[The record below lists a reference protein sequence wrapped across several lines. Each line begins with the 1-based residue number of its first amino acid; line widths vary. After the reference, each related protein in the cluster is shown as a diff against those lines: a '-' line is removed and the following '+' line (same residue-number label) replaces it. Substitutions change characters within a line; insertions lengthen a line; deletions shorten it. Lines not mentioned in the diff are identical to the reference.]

1 MLDKKT
7 WLVAQRELLENV
19 HTKAFWI
26 GMLFFPIMISLS
38 ILVPI
43 WVEQTKEARH
53 YAVVDRSGWLLEA
66 VEERAMTPDLEMVFR
81 TALEKYRKGG
91 AAFDELPEALRQTAV
106 RLDEGLSLLGEKGVP
121 GLDEDRSLESQ
132 VITSFATFLTNLSGP
147 EGERLRKLVPE
158 EAAERLLEI
167 QESVRLWW
175 SELPPEEAEKYGART
190 RGRYIRV
197 DVAPAGSEAA
207 LLEELNRRVADQE
220 LFAYFVIGEDPV
232 KGTGDSKYVSANL
245 TDDDLLRWFSRLA
258 TDAVRERRL
267 EEKAIGKDVVAWIQE
282 PVRFASKTVGKEGAE
297 QEVGTQDKIRQFAPA
312 AFVYLLWFAVFLNA
326 QMLLTNTVE
335 EKSNRIMEVLL
346 SSVSPSQLMAG
357 KIAGIAASGL
367 MVVGSWAVFFY
378 LAVKYIPRWVAEEP
392 PFDLSVIATDPFY
405 MGSFVLYF
413 FLGYLFLSA
422 VLVGI
427 GSVCNSLKEAQNMM
441 MPVTLMTIV
450 PLLLMMPIAEDPN
463 STLAKAM
470 SYFPPF
476 TPFVMMN
483 RAAAP
488 PTAFEYVATTILMV
502 ASIFFVHWAAA
513 KVFRI
518 GILMTGKPPKPAEIL
533 KWIRA
538 PVGVVPERR
547 E

>member
-1 MLDKKT
+1 MNSKT
-7 WLVAQRELLENV
+7 VLVAQRELMENFR
-19 HTKAFWI
+19 TKAFWI
-26 GMLFFPIMISLS
+26 GILFFPFLISLS

-43 WVEQTKEARH
+43 WVEQTKEARR

-66 VEERAMTPDLEMVFR
+66 VEERAMTPDLEKVFT
-81 TALEKYRKGG
+81 TALERYREGG
-91 AAFDELPEALRQTAV
+91 EAFDELPEALRQTAI
-106 RLDEGLSLLGEKGVP
+106 RLDEGISFLGKQPIP
-121 GLDEDRSLESQ
+121 GIDADRTFESQ
-132 VITSFATFLTNLSGP
+132 LVLSFATLLTNLSGP
-147 EGERLRKLVPE
+147 EGEKLRQMVPE

-167 QESVRLWW
+167 RESVRIWW

-190 RGRYIRV
+190 KGRYIRAEL
-197 DVAPAGSEAA
+197 DLSLDEEA
-207 LLEELNRRVADQE
+207 LLEELNRKVVEQE
-220 LFAYFVIGEDPV
+220 LFGYFVVGEDPV
-232 KGTGDSKYVSANL
+232 KGEGELKYVSANL

-267 EEKAIGKDVVAWIQE
+267 AEKKIAKEVAAWIQE
-282 PVRFASKTVGKEGAE
+282 PLRFTAMTVGKEGAE
-297 QEVGTQDKIRQFAPA
+297 EEVDTQDKIRHFAPV
-312 AFVYLLWFAVFLNA
+312 AFVYLLWFAVFMNA

-357 KIAGIAASGL
+357 KIAGIAATGL

-378 LAVKYIPRWVAEEP
+378 LAVKYIPRLVSENP

-405 MGSFVLYF
+405 MGSFLLYF

-450 PLLLMMPIAEDPN
+450 PLLLMVPIAEDPN
-463 STLAKAM
+463 SMLAKTL

-502 ASIFFVHWAAA
+502 ASIVFVQWAAA

-518 GILMTGKPPKPAEIL
+518 GILMTGKPPKIAEIL

-538 PVGVVPERR
+538 PVGAVPERR

>member
-1 MLDKKT
+1 MNSKT
-7 WLVAQRELLENV
+7 FLVAQRELMENV
-19 HTKAFWI
+19 RTKAFWI
-26 GMLFFPIMISLS
+26 GILFFPVLISLS

-53 YAVVDRSGWLLEA
+53 YAVVDRSGWLLKA
-66 VEERAMTPDLEMVFR
+66 VEERATTPDLEKVFT
-81 TALEKYRKGG
+81 TALERYREGG
-91 AAFDELPEALRQTAV
+91 AAFDELPEALQQTAI
-106 RLDEGLSLLGEKGVP
+106 RLDEAISLLGKQPVP
-121 GLDEDRSLESQ
+121 GVGEDRTLESQ
-132 VITSFATFLTNLSGP
+132 LISSFATFLSNLSGP
-147 EGERLRKLVPE
+147 EGERLRQLVPE

-167 QESVRLWW
+167 QESVRVWW

-190 RGRYIRV
+190 KGRYIRAEV
-197 DVAPAGSEAA
+197 DASQGEEE
-207 LLEELNRRVADQE
+207 LLEELNRKVVDQE
-220 LFAYFVIGEDPV
+220 LFGYFVVGKDPV
-232 KGTGDSKYVSANL
+232 KGEGEFKYVSANL

-267 EEKAIGKDVVAWIQE
+267 EEKEIDKEVAAWIQE
-282 PVRFASKTVGKEGAE
+282 PLRFSSKTVGKEGTE
-297 QEVGTQDKIRQFAPA
+297 EDVDVQDKIRHFAPV
-312 AFVYLLWFAVFLNA
+312 AFVYLLWFAVFLNS

-357 KIAGIAASGL
+357 KIAGIAATGL
-367 MVVGSWAVFFY
+367 TVVGSWAIFFY
-378 LAVKYIPRWVAEEP
+378 LAVKFIPRLMAEDP

-405 MGSFVLYF
+405 MGSFVVYF
-413 FLGYLFLSA
+413 FLGYLFMSA
-422 VLVGI
+422 LLVGI

-441 MPVTLMTIV
+441 MPVTLLTIV
-450 PLLLMMPIAEDPN
+450 PLLLMIPIAEDPN
-463 STLAKAM
+463 STLAKGL

-488 PTAFEYVATTILMV
+488 PSAFEYVATTILMV
-502 ASIFFVHWAAA
+502 ASIVFVHWAAA